1 MHPSHSLCADGN
13 LHLVVS
19 CMIRTKSSDELKVMR
34 KAGSIVAEC
43 HALLSQAI
51 RPGVNTRDLDALVE
65 QHIRKSRA
73 TPSFKGHHGFP
84 ASICVALNDEIC
96 HGFPR
101 SQPLKEG
108 DVVTIDIGAL
118 YEGYH
123 GDSAWTYAVGEV
135 SPDIRRLMKDGEKAL
150 FLGIEHARPGRRIGD
165 IGHAIQSFAEPL
177 GYGVVRE
184 FCGHGVGRELWEEPQ
199 VPHFGRP
206 GTGHQIQAGMVLAI
220 EPMLTLGSWRA
231 RIDKDGWTARTVDG
245 SICVQYEHTVA
256 VTDEGPVILTEK
268 K

>member
-1 MHPSHSLCADGN
+1 
-13 LHLVVS
+13 
-19 CMIRTKSSDELKVMR
+19 MIRTKSSDELKIMR

-43 HALLSQAI
+43 HALLNQAI
-51 RPGVNTRDLDALVE
+51 RPGVNTQELDSLVE
-65 QHIRKSRA
+65 QHIRKSGA

-108 DVVTIDIGAL
+108 DVVTIDIGAH
-118 YEGYH
+118 YQGYH
-123 GDSAWTYAVGEV
+123 GDSAWTYAVGNV
-135 SPDIRRLMKDGEKAL
+135 APDIRQLMEDGEKSL
-150 FLGIEHARPGRRIGD
+150 FLGIEQARSGQKVGE

-199 VPHFGRP
+199 VPHFGLP
-206 GTGHQIQAGMVLAI
+206 GMGPQMKAGMVLAI
-220 EPMLTLGSWRA
+220 EPMLTLGNWRA
-231 RIDKDGWTARTVDG
+231 QVDSDGWTARTVDG

-256 VTDEGPVILTEK
+256 ITDEGPVILTK
-268 K
+268 LL